1 MINQDRLGSKI
12 VRLLSIAGYPAL
24 FAALVGVTIAF
35 WRPLFDGI
43 SDPEALRVWVEGYG
57 AAAPLVFIGVQVLQ
71 VVIFAI
77 PGEFPQ
83 LAAGYMFGTP
93 AGIAYTLAG
102 AAIGSAIGFMVGRA
116 LGRPFLRVIM
126 SEERRVQFEE
136 LIVSPRGIS
145 TLFLLYLIPGIPKDV
160 LCYVA
165 GIGPI
170 RLGFYLVASTAGRI
184 PGVALSVITGAAA
197 AERKWLLV
205 GIVIGIAVVLFG
217 AGLLMRRQLLNLLQ
231 RFARSDRSKLH

>member
-1 MINQDRLGSKI
+1 MSNQDRSGSKI
-12 VRLLSIAGYPAL
+12 VRLLSMAGYPAL
-24 FAALVGVTIAF
+24 FAALVGVTVAF
-35 WRPLFDGI
+35 WRPLVDGI
-43 SDPEALRVWVEGYG
+43 SDPEALRAWVEGYG
-57 AAAPLVFIGVQVLQ
+57 AAAPLAFILVQVVQ

-83 LAAGYMFGTP
+83 LAAGYLFGTP
-93 AGIAYTLAG
+93 AGIAYTLVG
-102 AAIGSAIGFMVGRA
+102 AAIGSAIGFLAGRV

-126 SEERRVQFEE
+126 SEERRAQFEE
-136 LIVSPRGIS
+136 LIISPRGIS

-160 LCYVA
+160 LSYIA

-170 RLGFYLVASTAGRI
+170 RLWFYLVASTAGRI

-197 AERKWLLV
+197 AERKWLLA

-217 AGLLMRRQLLNLLQ
+217 AGLLMRKQLLNLLQ
-231 RFARSDRSKLH
+231 RFARRDQS

>member
-1 MINQDRLGSKI
+1 MSNQDRSGSKI
-12 VRLLSIAGYPAL
+12 VRLLSMAGYPAL
-24 FAALVGVTIAF
+24 FAALVGVTVAF
-35 WRPLFDGI
+35 WRPLVDGI
-43 SDPEALRVWVEGYG
+43 SDPEALRAWVEGYG
-57 AAAPLVFIGVQVLQ
+57 AAAPLAFILVQVVQ

-83 LAAGYMFGTP
+83 LAAGYLFGTP
-93 AGIAYTLAG
+93 AGIAYTLVG
-102 AAIGSAIGFMVGRA
+102 AAIGSAIGFLAGRV

-126 SEERRVQFEE
+126 SEERRAQSEE
-136 LIVSPRGIS
+136 LIISPRGIS

-160 LCYVA
+160 LSYIA

-170 RLGFYLVASTAGRI
+170 RLWFYLVASTAGRI

-197 AERKWLLV
+197 AERKWLLA

-217 AGLLMRRQLLNLLQ
+217 AGLLMRKQLLNLLQ
-231 RFARSDRSKLH
+231 RFARRDQS

>member
-1 MINQDRLGSKI
+1 MSNQDRSGSKI
-12 VRLLSIAGYPAL
+12 VRLLSMAGYPAL

-35 WRPLFDGI
+35 WRPLVDGI
-43 SDPEALRVWVEGYG
+43 SDPEALRAWVEGYG
-57 AAAPLVFIGVQVLQ
+57 AAAPLAFILVQVVQ

-83 LAAGYMFGTP
+83 LAAGYLFGTP
-93 AGIAYTLAG
+93 AGIAYTLVG
-102 AAIGSAIGFMVGRA
+102 AAIGSAIGFLAGRV

-126 SEERRVQFEE
+126 SEERRAQFEE
-136 LIVSPRGIS
+136 LIISPRGIS

-160 LCYVA
+160 LCYIA
-165 GIGPI
+165 GLGPI
-170 RLGFYLVASTAGRI
+170 RRWFYLVASTAGRI

-197 AERKWLLV
+197 AERKWLLA

-217 AGLLMRRQLLNLLQ
+217 AGLLMRKQLLNLLQ
-231 RFARSDRSKLH
+231 RFARRDQS